1 MKISPP
7 GARAPVG
14 SAQEARETNAS
25 KSVEDKSPIRPSE
38 ERVQVSSLSKLL
50 SSVRAEET
58 TDPAKVERLRESI
71 NAGAFKVDRERVAEA
86 MLQEE
91 I

>member
-1 MKISPP
+1 MKIQPP
-7 GARAPVG
+7 NGRPAVG
-14 SAQEARETNAS
+14 PAQETREANAS
-25 KSVEDKSPIRPSE
+25 KSVDGQQRPVGSE

-71 NAGAFKVDRERVAEA
+71 NAGAFVVEHERVAEA

-91 I
+91 V